1 MSAHQGKLSP
11 TIATS
16 ANRRGVR
23 TMLQCIGGGIVLYA
37 LQMHAQA
44 FVTDDGFSF
53 SPDPVNI
60 VAGEYVYWVDDGSGP
75 YLISSDTGAWA
86 PFQTPNGVVFTQPGQ
101 YGYHDDA
108 GDFGTV
114 FVTPNIP
121 PSV

>member
-1 MSAHQGKLSP
+1 
-11 TIATS
+11 
-16 ANRRGVR
+16 
-23 TMLQCIGGGIVLYA
+23 
-37 LQMHAQA
+37 A

-121 PSV
+121 PSVTITNPATNAVFSAPATFTISTDASDT